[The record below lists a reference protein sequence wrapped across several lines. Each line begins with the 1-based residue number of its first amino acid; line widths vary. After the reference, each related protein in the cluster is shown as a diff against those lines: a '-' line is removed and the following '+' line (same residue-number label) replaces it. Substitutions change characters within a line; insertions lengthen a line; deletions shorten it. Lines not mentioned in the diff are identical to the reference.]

1 MIWNKI
7 TECLPDV
14 HKTDGAYES
23 VGVLVTIV
31 TIKGDR
37 KTCFR
42 EYERACIRGKTVY
55 RWKYPWDYITDEN
68 ITHWAYLPEP
78 AEEVCETGS
87 IL

>member
-55 RWKYPWDYITDEN
+55 R
-68 ITHWAYLPEP
+68 
-78 AEEVCETGS
+78 
-87 IL
+87 